1 MFKKVGMNLDEQK
14 LKLKELVTK
23 EASRINLNDKYSDL
37 LSSLNR
43 KIDDLY
49 TVNSIKQ
56 HNEKTLF
63 FLKVEYIINPTLQK
77 EFDGLFSELEGIL
90 IKKAKSL

>member
-1 MFKKVGMNLDEQK
+1 MNLDEQK
-14 LKLKELVTK
+14 LKLKELITK

-49 TVNSIKQ
+49 RVDSIKH

-63 FLKVEYIINPTLQK
+63 FLKVEYIINPTFQK
-77 EFDGLFSELEGIL
+77 EFGELFSELKEIMN
-90 IKKAKSL
+90 KKAKYL

>member
-1 MFKKVGMNLDEQK
+1 MNLDEQK
-14 LKLKELVTK
+14 LKLKELITK

-49 TVNSIKQ
+49 RVDSIKHHQ
-56 HNEKTLF
+56 
-63 FLKVEYIINPTLQK
+63 
-77 EFDGLFSELEGIL
+77 IL
-90 IKKAKSL
+90 HYYFVL

>member
-1 MFKKVGMNLDEQK
+1 MNLDEQK
-14 LKLKELVTK
+14 LKLKELITK
-23 EASRINLNDKYSDL
+23 EAYRINLNDKYSDL

-49 TVNSIKQ
+49 SVDSIKH

-63 FLKVEYIINPTLQK
+63 FLNSKVPIFPLI
-77 EFDGLFSELEGIL
+77 FSL
-90 IKKAKSL
+90 I

>member
-1 MFKKVGMNLDEQK
+1 MNLDEQK
-14 LKLKELVTK
+14 LKLKELITK
-23 EASRINLNDKYSDL
+23 EAYRINLNDKYSDL

-63 FLKVEYIINPTLQK
+63 FLKVESFIQFI
-77 EFDGLFSELEGIL
+77 
-90 IKKAKSL
+90 